1 LGGWEVGA
9 YRRGAFSS
17 GGCNCRPP
25 VPGWP
30 VAAGRVALPSAGR
43 MGGDRRQ
50 GWGVAVA
57 FLSVFSRQG
66 GVKQKAQP
74 ACSAGSGAQRL
85 CLRLTGLVSCPRK
98 RAATVSRVRMQ
109 DGRPPAA
116 AAMRFFVR
124 IRRIS
129 PHAGE
134 PPTRAGVNACPARIR
149 NQPRRG
155 LETDSANERVGRRRD
170 AALGQEVWRKGQA
183 PLKREVPVQPR
194 PPPLDSSWGE
204 DLGWTAGRS
213 WR

>member
-1 LGGWEVGA
+1 MGGWEVGA

-66 GVKQKAQP
+66 GVKQMAQP

-149 NQPRRG
+149 NRLGKRAGWEAPRCGAGAGGVEEGAGASQKRG
-155 LETDSANERVGRRRD
+155 AGSAPSSTFGLK
-170 AALGQEVWRKGQA
+170 LG
-183 PLKREVPVQPR
+183 
-194 PPPLDSSWGE
+194 
-204 DLGWTAGRS
+204 
-213 WR
+213 